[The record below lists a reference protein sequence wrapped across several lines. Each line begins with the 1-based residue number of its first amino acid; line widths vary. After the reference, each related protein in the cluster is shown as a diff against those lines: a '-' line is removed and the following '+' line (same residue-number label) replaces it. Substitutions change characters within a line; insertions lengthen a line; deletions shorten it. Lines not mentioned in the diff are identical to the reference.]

1 MGSRAHIIVYCFVDM
16 TWRFIP
22 KLLAWKIN
30 QPKPVFTAEREEKD
44 GEEGG

>member
-1 MGSRAHIIVYCFVDM
+1 MGSRADVVVYYFVDM

-30 QPKPVFTAEREEKD
+30 QPKPVFTAEKEEKD
-44 GEEGG
+44 GEDEG